1 MKSYLLLKKIDVQ
14 NANAIAGLTY
24 GFPAITNFLGFA
36 HALSRKLAPKVGVT
50 LGGVAVISH
59 KNAVHARQPSG
70 WGDYVFA
77 LTRNPM
83 AGKVKSNADL
93 IDKDGKLKNPSINE
107 EGRMSMQVS
116 LLIELEGLIS
126 GNEQK
131 KSQLI
136 AELRRIVPTMR
147 LAGGQITHVQEYLPL
162 TGEDEQRKELRRLM
176 PGFALIDRRNY
187 LAEHFAALQKANP
200 ESTLMDAWC
209 DFATL
214 AYKATPLDG
223 EVVNEEGEGKTKA
236 QWDYKPKPN
245 AGYLV
250 PLASGYCAIS
260 KCYQPGEVGNVRD
273 TSVPVTFAET
283 AYTVGEWLSVHRLEN
298 IQRGIWHYHHDFPW
312 YVAQGDVPD
321 IESKQN
327 DIPEP
332 DLLDETEDDGFDPDF
347 F

>member
-36 HALSRKLAPKVGVT
+36 HALSRKLAPKVGVK

-59 KNAVHARQPSG
+59 KNAVHARKPSG

-77 LTRNPM
+77 LTRNPLTQQ
-83 AGKVKSNADL
+83 GKTA
-93 IDKDGKLKNPSINE
+93 PINE

-116 LLIELEGLIS
+116 LLIELEGMAS

-131 KSQLI
+131 KAQLM
-136 AELRRIVPTMR
+136 AELRRIVPAMR
-147 LAGGQITHVQEYLPL
+147 VAGGQITHVQDYLAL
-162 TGEDEQRKELRRLM
+162 TDEKQQSKELRRLM
-176 PGFALIDRRNY
+176 PGFALIDRRHY
-187 LAEHFAALQKANP
+187 LAEHFAVLQQVKP

-260 KCYQPGEVGNVRD
+260 KCYQPGEVANVRD

-298 IQRGIWHYHHDFPW
+298 IQRGIWHYHHDIPW